1 MSAAAVAAAAGK
13 LPALPSSVSQM
24 SPVSAAAAA
33 GAAAGPSQLVP
44 HREKKYR
51 PPHKTDKFTPK
62 PIPPELGN
70 LKTYSEST
78 FVYNSRF
85 YIFGSEL
92 QLNVS
97 QRFCF
102 NEARKPFEC
111 SSLCP
116 PPLPAVAA
124 RDLNLNRAAAA
135 HCFKSLLLQI
145 HFSQIAPL
153 KIRTLLLALISQLRG

>member
-1 MSAAAVAAAAGK
+1 MHYACRREAFGQSNIFDVFSPPIPITNVVCAGYSSLAGQAVTQSPVSSVLHPAMSAAAVAAAAGK

-24 SPVSAAAAA
+24 SPVSAAAA

-78 FVYNSRF
+78 FV
-85 YIFGSEL
+85 
-92 QLNVS
+92 
-97 QRFCF
+97 
-102 NEARKPFEC
+102 
-111 SSLCP
+111 
-116 PPLPAVAA
+116 
-124 RDLNLNRAAAA
+124 
-135 HCFKSLLLQI
+135 
-145 HFSQIAPL
+145 
-153 KIRTLLLALISQLRG
+153 

>member
-1 MSAAAVAAAAGK
+1 MYSPPPITITIAPCAGYSSLAGQAVTQSPVSSVLHPAMSAAAVAAAAGK

-24 SPVSAAAAA
+24 SPVSAAA

-78 FVYNSRF
+78 FV
-85 YIFGSEL
+85 
-92 QLNVS
+92 
-97 QRFCF
+97 
-102 NEARKPFEC
+102 
-111 SSLCP
+111 
-116 PPLPAVAA
+116 
-124 RDLNLNRAAAA
+124 
-135 HCFKSLLLQI
+135 
-145 HFSQIAPL
+145 
-153 KIRTLLLALISQLRG
+153 